1 MKNKAPILA
10 ILLIVVIGILA
21 TSLFTVKE
29 GQKALKIRFGNVTGL
44 NYEPGLH
51 FKLPWENTM
60 KFDARLTTTD
70 SGPEQF
76 LTSEKK
82 NVIVDF
88 YIQWKVDNELEYFN
102 SVQGDVRTA
111 EDRLLQIL
119 KDTLRAEFGKRTVQE
134 VVSGER
140 GDIADTLP
148 LAKTEAKQLGTELV
162 DVRIKRIDLPD
173 SVSEDVFNRMR
184 SERQRI
190 ATELRAQG
198 NEAAERIRADADRQA
213 TVLRADAFREA
224 EKARGLGD
232 AKAAETYADAYT
244 EDAEFYSFY
253 RSLSAYRQVLSNRGD
268 VMLLDPNS
276 DFFKYFNN
284 ANGTTNANGSSNGN
298 SPAASAQ

>member
-10 ILLIVVIGILA
+10 ILALIIVAVLA
-21 TSLFTVKE
+21 TSAFTVKE
-29 GQKALKIRFGNVTGL
+29 GQEALRIRFGKVVGL
-44 NYEPGLH
+44 NYDPGLH
-51 FKLPWENTM
+51 FKLPWEEIK

-70 SGPEQF
+70 SGEEQF

-88 YIQWKVDNELEYFN
+88 YIQWRVDNELEYYT
-102 SVQGDVRTA
+102 SVQGNPRAA
-111 EDRLLQIL
+111 EERLLQIL
-119 KDTLRAEFGKRTVQE
+119 KDTLRGEFGKRTVKE

-140 GDIADTLP
+140 GEMADSLV
-148 LAKTEAKQLGTELV
+148 LAKQEAKQLGTELV

-190 ATELRAQG
+190 ATELRAEG
-198 NEAAERIRADADRQA
+198 SEAAEKIRAGADRQA
-213 TVLRADAFREA
+213 TVLRADAFRDA
-224 EKARGLGD
+224 EKLRGAGD
-232 AKAAETYADAYT
+232 AKAAETYAKAYT

-253 RSLSAYRQVLSNRGD
+253 RSLSAYRQVLSSRGD

-284 ANGTTNANGSSNGN
+284 ADGKPTAER
-298 SPAASAQ
+298 